1 MFRKN
6 VVLVRKSKRCVQC
19 ISRLY
24 PAPPERGTVH
34 RTGRVCARGS
44 KLISPHTIPPTTALP
59 PNARPLLSHNSGF
72 ILCDIPS
79 HGDEAS
85 DLFAARC
92 TSRPSSR
99 GGPGAGRA
107 PDPASLQSNL
117 GEFRPTHVVYLDATA
132 DFIAATTQQGGVTGV
147 GGRGKETEATLRS
160 DLERFFSE
168 EQKQFDAEDA
178 AALPAT
184 DGDPKKKKQGG
195 GEAKDCQSKI
205 ESDLDDDAV
214 PQPRWVPATIR
225 TLQSKFPVDAE
236 VIDGEQEDVSMVV
249 DAVDLHLT
257 GGEVPAFVWMLG
269 GEHDGNDKQAGGVAT
284 AAGAEEIVG
293 GEGNVSAAKRLRTP

>member
-1 MFRKN
+1 MYNFCSIFR
-6 VVLVRKSKRCVQC
+6 LCPPQSAVRYTAPGAFVHGARSL
-19 ISRLY
+19 SR
-24 PAPPERGTVH
+24 
-34 RTGRVCARGS
+34 
-44 KLISPHTIPPTTALP
+44 HTPSHQLP
-59 PNARPLLSHNSGF
+59 PSPRNVRPLLSYNSGF

-99 GGPGAGRA
+99 GGPGASRA
-107 PDPASLQSNL
+107 PDPASLQSNW
-117 GEFRPTHVVYLDATA
+117 GEFRPTHVVYLDAAA
-132 DFIAATTQQGGVTGV
+132 DFIAGTTQQGGVTGV
-147 GGRGKETEATLRS
+147 GGGGKETEATVRS

-168 EQKQFDAEDA
+168 EQKQLDAEDA

-184 DGDPKKKKQGG
+184 EGDPKIKKRGG
-195 GEAKDCQSKI
+195 GEAKDSHAKR
-205 ESDLDDDAV
+205 EPGLDDDAV

-225 TLQSKFPVDAE
+225 TLQNKFSVDAE
-236 VIDGEQEDVSMVV
+236 VIDGEQEDVSIVV

-269 GEHDGNDKQAGGVAT
+269 GEHDGNDKQTGGVAT
-284 AAGAEEIVG
+284 AAGAEEIG
-293 GEGNVSAAKRLRTP
+293 GEEGNASAIKRLRAP